1 MRQSTRLPSRRIHD
15 VPIRFRTSERQR
27 LRVHDAAR
35 DHLSAHSADQALT
48 VARRTAT
55 TWR

>member
-1 MRQSTRLPSRRIHD
+1 MRHSTRLPSPRIH
-15 VPIRFRTSERQR
+15 VVSGRPLSRERLR

-35 DHLSAHSADQALT
+35 DHLSTRSADQALT